1 MGGEYGECARG
12 GEVKGNLVKQ
22 QGPQE
27 KDYACLLFTLSAAEG
42 HGGWLSSCLAVWG
55 HEAG

>member
-12 GEVKGNLVKQ
+12 GEAKGNLVKQ

-27 KDYACLLFTLSAAEG
+27 KDYACLFRLSAAEG
-42 HGGWLSSCLAVWG
+42 HGRWLSSCLAVWG